1 MTDTLTRVY
10 QDYLVSLLQ
19 DMAEVSGALLAA
31 GAQAEVEKI
40 GQATDKLR
48 HLRAQLQSVEQ
59 EAKTRLDTMAP
70 AFQEK
75 VNKLLF

>member
-31 GAQAEVEKI
+31 GAQANVERM
-40 GQATDKLR
+40 GQEIDKLR
-48 HLRAQLQSVEQ
+48 QLGRPINVI
-59 EAKTRLDTMAP
+59 K
-70 AFQEK
+70 K
-75 VNKLLF
+75 